1 MEHPLSRS
9 SLPPLLTEP
18 RHFGRRAATVV
29 LFVALA
35 ALIWYAAK
43 VLILVFAGALLA
55 VFLDFLA
62 GKLAETAR
70 IRRGWAFAIVAV
82 GISVLLGYAAWT
94 ALPRVADQVTQL
106 IRGLPQTLQQI
117 QSYLQGREWGRM
129 VSQYIPDMLASSH
142 LTDRVSKIFGDA
154 FYGLLGLGMIGV
166 LGIYLGAHPSFYV
179 RGVLKLFPQERREA
193 ARDVLSEVGYTLRW
207 WVIGQLIPMCVLG
220 AATIVG
226 LLLMHVR
233 LAFTL
238 GLFTAF
244 MIFIPYIGSIIALLV
259 TVVATLV
266 QGTTTVLYVIL
277 LFLGV
282 HVAEGYLLTPMVQRR
297 AVYLPPALT
306 ITSQV
311 LLGLLLGF
319 PGLALATPLTAAGLV
334 LVKML
339 YLHER
344 PQHHG

>member
-1 MEHPLSRS
+1 MEH
-9 SLPPLLTEP
+9 SLN
-18 RHFGRRAATVV
+18 RHTRPSFARRAAIAV

-35 ALIWYAAK
+35 AVIWYTAK

-62 GKLAETAR
+62 GKLAETVQ
-70 IRRGWAFAIVAV
+70 IRRGWAFAIVAI
-82 GISVLLGYAAWT
+82 GISLLLAFAAWT

-106 IRGLPQTLQQI
+106 IRGLPQTFQQI

-142 LTDRVSKIFGDA
+142 LTDRISKMFGDA

-166 LGIYLGAHPSFYV
+166 LGIYLGANPSFYI
-179 RGVLKLFPQERREA
+179 RGLMKLFPEERRER
-193 ARDVLSEVGYTLRW
+193 ARDILSEVAYTLRW
-207 WVIGQLIPMCVLG
+207 WVIGQLIPMAVLG
-220 AATIVG
+220 VATIIG
-226 LLLMHVR
+226 LTLMHVR

-244 MIFIPYIGSIIALLV
+244 MIFIPYIGSIIALAV

-266 QGTTTVLYVIL
+266 QGTTTVLSVIV

-282 HVAEGYLLTPMVQRR
+282 HIAEGYLLTPMVQRR

-319 PGLALATPLTAAGLV
+319 LGLALATPLTAAGLV

-339 YLHER
+339 YLRER
-344 PQHHG
+344 PEHHG